1 MDASDVMKDIK
12 TAVSGA
18 VSKYNILDKVQ
29 KIGLNARSSWMS
41 SKLGVTL
48 AVVLGLLYLAHGQ
61 VGPLLDTIKWVV
73 CTFLVVRG
81 IQDTVQARETR
92 LLQSHALDLF
102 AKDGLT
108 TGELD
113 QVIK

>member
-1 MDASDVMKDIK
+1 MNATDVIKDIK
-12 TAVSGA
+12 TAVTGA
-18 VSKYNILDKVQ
+18 VSKYNLLEKV
-29 KIGLNARSSWMS
+29 KKVSVDARSSWLS

-61 VGPLLDTIKWVV
+61 VAPLLDTIKWVV

-81 IQDTVQARETR
+81 AQDTLQARENR
-92 LLQSHALDLF
+92 ILKCHMGDLL

-108 TGELD
+108 QAEAD
-113 QVIK
+113 SIVK